1 MIRDVV
7 VAGMA
12 GFVATKL
19 MEPVPTKL
27 YELESPRAGA
37 SAGGAGATRAA
48 AYRIAARKSD
58 GDGRARPRR
67 DAI

>member
-27 YELESPRAGA
+27 YELESPRARAQEERVRPGPPPTGSRHA
-37 SAGGAGATRAA
+37 KVTEMVGLDLDETRF
-48 AYRIAARKSD
+48 D
-58 GDGRARPRR
+58 
-67 DAI
+67 